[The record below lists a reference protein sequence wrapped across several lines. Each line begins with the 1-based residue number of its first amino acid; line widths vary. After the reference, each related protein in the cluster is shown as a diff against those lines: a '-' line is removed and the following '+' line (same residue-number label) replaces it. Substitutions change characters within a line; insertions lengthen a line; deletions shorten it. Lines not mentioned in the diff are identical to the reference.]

1 MLQEILNTILT
12 AAITAAGSALVGF
25 IIYGIKK
32 FTSWLSTKTKNAK
45 IQALLSSAD
54 SLADMVVEEVYQTYV
69 EGLKNKNKFDAKAQ
83 SEALNMAK
91 NKIQTL
97 MSTEVKDCITSA
109 YSDLGEWITS
119 KIEST
124 IYSRKN
130 NGIILEADE

>member
-1 MLQEILNTILT
+1 MLQEVLNSILT
-12 AAITAAGSALVGF
+12 AVLTATGSALVGF

-54 SLADMVVEEVYQTYV
+54 ALAEMVVEEVYQTYV
-69 EGLKNKNKFDAKAQ
+69 EGLKDKNKFDAKAQ

-91 NKIQTL
+91 NKIQSL

-109 YSDLGEWITS
+109 
-119 KIEST
+119 
-124 IYSRKN
+124 
-130 NGIILEADE
+130 